1 MLNKRAPSK
10 SRYINDIFR
19 IALADFC
26 CAAKNSLSNCSRE
39 TSYVHQSARISN
51 VQTVAN
57 AADVRVRVLV
67 ALVSLSLVL
76 PLILKL
82 GAELLRG
89 P

>member
-1 MLNKRAPSK
+1 M
-10 SRYINDIFR
+10 
-19 IALADFC
+19 
-26 CAAKNSLSNCSRE
+26 
-39 TSYVHQSARISN
+39 HQAARISN
-51 VQTVAN
+51 AQTVAK

-67 ALVSLSLVL
+67 ALVSLSLVF

>member
-1 MLNKRAPSK
+1 M
-10 SRYINDIFR
+10 IFSPHPR
-19 IALADFC
+19 RFLLRCGKISDQLTAGDNYVQHVAHH
-26 CAAKNSLSNCSRE
+26 SNA
-39 TSYVHQSARISN
+39 QL
-51 VQTVAN
+51 VAI

-89 P
+89 T